1 MSAPLPNIV
10 VILADDLGYGD
21 LGCYNPASKIPT
33 IHHAASGK
41 FAIRLGEWVFIDA
54 PSGNDNGK
62 GEPESLRPPAHRQPG
77 ELFSLKDDLSERTNR
92 YAEQPRR
99 VAELK
104 ARLERARS
112 EGRTAPKRPIGS

>member
-1 MSAPLPNIV
+1 MLPA
-10 VILADDLGYGD
+10 LRGGPGARR
-21 LGCYNPASKIPT
+21 KIPT
-33 IHHAASGK
+33 IHQSVSGK

-54 PSGNDNGK
+54 HSGNENGG
-62 GEPESLRPPAHRQPG
+62 GEPESLRPPAHGQSG

-104 ARLERARS
+104 ARLERARA
-112 EGRTAPKRPIGS
+112 EGRTIPKRPFRVTRSAE